1 MPNII
6 KVKQRKEVRIK
17 RDGKGAVIRIT
28 NAAADILENFLNEG
42 GEELIQNMSVCQLA
56 SNFIEYAGKDT
67 IIEFEKEG
75 EVTE

>member
-6 KVKQRKEVRIK
+6 RVKAKQEVRIK
-17 RDGKGAVIRIT
+17 RGGKGAVIRIT

-42 GEELIQNMSVCQLA
+42 GEDLIKNMSVCQLA
-56 SNFIEYAGKDT
+56 SNFIEYAAKDT

>member
-1 MPNII
+1 MPNVI
-6 KVKQRKEVRIK
+6 KVKAKQEVRIK

-42 GEELIQNMSVCQLA
+42 GEELIKNMSVCQLA
-56 SNFIEYAGKDT
+56 SNFIEYAAKDT
-67 IIEFEKEG
+67 IIEFEREG

>member
-6 KVKQRKEVRIK
+6 KVNKKTDVHIK

-28 NAAADILENFLNEG
+28 NAAADVLEGFLNQDG
-42 GEELIQNMSVCQLA
+42 VDMSVCQLA
-56 SNFIEYAGKDT
+56 SNFIEYAAKDT
-67 IIEFEKEG
+67 IIEFGKEG

>member
-6 KVKQRKEVRIK
+6 RVKAKQEVRIK

-28 NAAADILENFLNEG
+28 NAAADILEDFLNEG
-42 GEELIQNMSVCQLA
+42 GEDLIKNMSVCQLA
-56 SNFIEYAGKDT
+56 SNFIEYAAKDT